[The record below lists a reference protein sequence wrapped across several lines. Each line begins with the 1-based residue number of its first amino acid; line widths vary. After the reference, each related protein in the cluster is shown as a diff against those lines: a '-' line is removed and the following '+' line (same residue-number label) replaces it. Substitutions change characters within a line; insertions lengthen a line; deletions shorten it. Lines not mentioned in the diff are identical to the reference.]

1 MTNNVP
7 AKAVV
12 GDHEIE
18 GDIANVTSLDDTTK
32 QGGFDKDDGGRNLN
46 KGPSDTKEPVDSLNT
61 DFTDKTTDND
71 EQQFVPPV
79 MKGKGLN
86 TEEFVEAL
94 VQTLKT
100 ESEKVIDFSDMKAV
114 LESSSDN
121 AEFIE
126 SAFDS
131 VCIMIQ
137 FGFAINPVPV
147 GDHGGNGPAHGI
159 PGDCLYGPQIIEIDT
174 PSFYQDILLQE
185 ISIILQQ

>member
-1 MTNNVP
+1 MTNNIP

-18 GDIANVTSLDDTTK
+18 GDIANVASLEDTTK

-46 KGPSDTKEPVDSLNT
+46 KGPSDTKEPVTTLNT
-61 DFTDKTTDND
+61 DFTDKTVDND

-79 MKGKGLN
+79 MKGNGLN
-86 TEEFVEAL
+86 TEAFVETL

-121 AEFIE
+121 AEFVE
-126 SAFDS
+126 SAFDVFKS
-131 VCIMIQ
+131 TVNAVVEDTIQ
-137 FGFAINPVPV
+137 KLAESAAKTV
-147 GDHGGNGPAHGI
+147 
-159 PGDCLYGPQIIEIDT
+159 QDT
-174 PSFYQDILLQE
+174 LVQE
-185 ISIILQQ
+185 HEAAQAEVNKLTEQMNAQ